1 MIGQSAIVQY
11 SDLVRVLA
19 IVDYRSSIVV
29 DIDLELVVPCKY
41 EGTTPS

>member
-19 IVDYRSSIVV
+19 IVDYRSSSVV

-41 EGTTPS
+41 EGTRPS